1 MERRTDLKTNSS
13 RYGEGNASP
22 LPPGRE
28 NEETERHAGMS
39 LDESAEAIRAATDE
53 QAREELIRRQEK
65 NILRIASRAKH
76 RFVTK
81 SDDEWSIALFAFSR
95 AIDTYRPEKGAFLP
109 YAETLMK
116 NSLIDS
122 GRAEARRTRGEI
134 SVPPDAFE
142 GEGEE
147 ENAPVRY
154 AVVQNSVRA
163 ADTRL
168 REEILIANDAL
179 RAFGFGF
186 YDLTECSPERE
197 KTRKDCRA
205 AARAILENPR
215 ELERFF
221 STRRLPAQMAQERAR
236 VPEKTLEKYRKY
248 IIALV
253 VILSGDYP
261 LLTGYLGG
269 GRGEE

>member
-1 MERRTDLKTNSS
+1 MRTARRKQ
-13 RYGEGNASP
+13 
-22 LPPGRE
+22 
-28 NEETERHAGMS
+28 EETERNAGMS

-53 QAREELIRRQEK
+53 RLREELIRRQEK
-65 NILRIASRAKH
+65 NILRIASGIKH

-81 SDDEWSIALFAFSR
+81 SDDEWSVALFAFSR
-95 AIDTYRPEKGAFLP
+95 AIDTYRAEKGAFLP
-109 YAETLMK
+109 YAEKLIR

-122 GRAEARRTRGEI
+122 GRVEARRAREI

-163 ADTRL
+163 ADSRL
-168 REEILIANDAL
+168 RDEISAANEAL

-186 YDLTECSPERE
+186 YELADCSPERE
-197 KTRKDCRA
+197 KTRRDCRA
-205 AARAILENPR
+205 AARAILDSPR
-215 ELERFF
+215 ELERLY
-221 STRRLPAQMAQERAR
+221 STRRLPVRLAMEQAR
-236 VPEKTLEKYRKY
+236 VPEKTLEKYRRY

-261 LLTGYLGG
+261 LLSGYLAGG
-269 GRGEE
+269 RRGEE